1 MSKCKSGDK
10 VRITLQDVNEECNLL
25 SVGDIVEINYVSVEY
40 GEYYVKGHIFN
51 DGSEDQ
57 YYLYE
62 DEFELVNEPIE
73 TDKKYVWYL
82 DSEDSVYFLNEYT
95 DVVKLNKKLYATEI
109 EKTKNGENVGYL
121 LTEEQAKQSPFFD
134 KFAKHDP
141 FEEKWYYI
149 RMKGN
154 SEYLNYNTN
163 SEEYI
168 LSTKITISGFK
179 TEFTEEECNEIIGTS
194 SILYKELVK

>member
-1 MSKCKSGDK
+1 MSKYKVGNK
-10 VRITLQDVNEECNLL
+10 VRVIKDINCCDTIKKGDV
-25 SVGDIVEINYVSVEY
+25 VEIDRAEY
-40 GEYYVKGHIFN
+40 GAYYIKGHIFN

-57 YYLYE
+57 YWMWGS
-62 DEFELVNEPIE
+62 EFELFEGDGKS
-73 TDKKYVWYL
+73 DKKYIWYL
-82 DSEDSVYFLNEYT
+82 DGEKYAYFLNNILGVEKWCSHET
-95 DVVKLNKKLYATEI
+95 DEI
-109 EKTKNGENVGYL
+109 KNGKDACYL

-141 FEEKWYYI
+141 FGEKLYHI

-179 TEFTEEECNEIIGTS
+179 TEFTEEECNEIIGTG

>member
-1 MSKCKSGDK
+1 MSKCKVGNK
-10 VRITLQDVNEECNLL
+10 VRVVKDVEHCDTIKK
-25 SVGDIVEINYVSVEY
+25 GDIVEINYVSVEY

-51 DGSEDQ
+51 DGSEDN
-57 YYLYE
+57 YWLRE
-62 DEFELVNEPIE
+62 EEFELFDGES
-73 TDKKYVWYL
+73 DKKYIWYL
-82 DSEDSVYFLNEYT
+82 EVEDVTYFLNNLLGVE
-95 DVVKLNKKLYATEI
+95 KWRSHETEEI
-109 EKTKNGENVGYL
+109 KNGKDMCYL
-121 LTEEQAKQSPFFD
+121 LTEDEAKQSPFFD

-141 FEEKWYYI
+141 FGEKLYHI

-179 TEFTEEECNEIIGTS
+179 TEFTEQECIEIIGTS